1 MMKRRYLAVGAL
13 LFVACDGQGRGTV
26 GVSTT
31 NLPATTLVFTVQPT
45 DVVVNTPII
54 PAVSVAVQ
62 TSTGVTV
69 SSSSAQVTLSVEQGT
84 GTNGAATTGTITSGA
99 VQGVATFN
107 NVRVNTVGTAFKLAA
122 SAPTLSNGT
131 STAFNVTP

>member
-1 MMKRRYLAVGAL
+1 M
-13 LFVACDGQGRGTV
+13 

-31 NLPATTLVFTVQPT
+31 NLPATTLKFIVQPS

-84 GTNGAATTGTITSGA
+84 GTNGAATTGTITATA
-99 VQGVATFN
+99 VNGVATFN

-122 SAPTLSNGT
+122 SAPALANGT
-131 STAFNVTP
+131 SAAFNVTP

>member
-13 LFVACDGQGRGTV
+13 LLAACDGQGRGTV
-26 GVSTT
+26 GVSST
-31 NLPATTLVFTVQPT
+31 NLPATTLKFIVQPT
-45 DVVVNTPII
+45 DVVVNTPIV
-54 PAVSVAVQ
+54 PAVQVAVQ
-62 TSTGVTV
+62 TSTGVTAT
-69 SSSSAQVTLSVEQGT
+69 SSSVQVTLSVEQGT
-84 GTNGAATTGTITSGA
+84 GTNGAATTGTITSAA
-99 VQGVATFN
+99 VNGVATFN